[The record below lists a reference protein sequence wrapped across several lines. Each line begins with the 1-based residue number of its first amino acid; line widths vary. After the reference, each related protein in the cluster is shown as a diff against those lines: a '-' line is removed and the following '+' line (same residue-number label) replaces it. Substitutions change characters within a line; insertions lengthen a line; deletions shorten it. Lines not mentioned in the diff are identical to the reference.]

1 MTQLLEK
8 ALEKASTL
16 PETEQDAVA
25 SLILS
30 ELEADQYWDQSFKSS
45 QDILGIMAREAL
57 EEYRSGEAAPLDLE
71 RDFPK
76 NSRRPQR
83 RS

>member
-1 MTQLLEK
+1 MTQMLEK
-8 ALEKASTL
+8 AVAKASSL
-16 PETEQDAVA
+16 SDTEQDAVA

-30 ELEADQYWDQSFKSS
+30 ELEADQRWDQSFKSS
-45 QDILGIMAREAL
+45 QDILGLMAREAL
-57 EEYRSGEAAPLDLE
+57 EEYRAGNAAPLDLE

>member
-8 ALEKASTL
+8 AVNTVSAL
-16 PETEQDAVA
+16 PDTEQDAVA
-25 SLILS
+25 SVILS
-30 ELEADQYWDQSFKSS
+30 ELEAEQRWDQLSKSS
-45 QDILGIMAREAL
+45 QDVLGLMAREAL
-57 EEYRSGEAAPLDLE
+57 EEYRAGETAPLELE

-76 NSRRPQR
+76 DSRRPQR